1 MLLEFYRR
9 IKYKMNLNYL
19 SIKKLIF
26 EQQTACINCHS
37 FHIFNQFQK
46 YLLSIIL
53 IFGCY
58 GLFAQNDI
66 NKEINNKKLELS
78 LEGMLAASAGNEFYA
93 FNVGGPALGLK
104 LNENL
109 KIGVA
114 AYPSFYVKSGKTG
127 AKLGVGPRIDYKN
140 LVLISPFYSFESN
153 DEWVWTIGLEY
164 KFHAKK

>member
-1 MLLEFYRR
+1 MWR
-9 IKYKMNLNYL
+9 ISEKKQNGNYK
-19 SIKKLIF
+19 F
-26 EQQTACINCHS
+26 QTLYVSNFFS
-37 FHIFNQFQK
+37 K
-46 YLLSIIL
+46 YLLFTIL
-53 IFGCY
+53 SVIFTES
-58 GLFAQNDI
+58 FAQNGEK
-66 NKEINNKKLELS
+66 KETKSNKLEVS
-78 LEGMLAASAGNEFYA
+78 LEGMLAASVGKEFYS

-140 LVLISPFYSFESN
+140 LVLISPFFSFESQ
-153 DEWVWTIGLEY
+153 DEWVWTIGLGY